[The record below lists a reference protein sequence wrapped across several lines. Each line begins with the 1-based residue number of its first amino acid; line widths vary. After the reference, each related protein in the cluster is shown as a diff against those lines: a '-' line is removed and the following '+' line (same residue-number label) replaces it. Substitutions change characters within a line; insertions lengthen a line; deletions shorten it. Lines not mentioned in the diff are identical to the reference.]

1 MRVHNYHNNYLINY
15 GFHKRVNPEEGL
27 DQSCLAI
34 VVFLSLYRFE
44 HRYLDSWFSG
54 LAQ

>member
-1 MRVHNYHNNYLINY
+1 MRVDNYHNNYLINY

-34 VVFLSLYRFE
+34 VVVFLSL
-44 HRYLDSWFSG
+44 S
-54 LAQ
+54 